1 MTTPPTGYLRRV
13 VPLAVAL
20 TISGVFCVVAAYFC
34 HYFYSLYRN
43 SVTELESR
51 IQTFDHRLG
60 ALEAHKARELT
71 PVRVW
76 GMISTTDR
84 TPDDYLLRGA
94 PARIVDGEYEIT
106 NAKGGPWIQPE
117 IRLSAGS
124 STNYEFTIQIEKQF
138 GIVADAWLSHA
149 EPYQGLA
156 SFEQFRVYCP
166 NGTNVVRLIARTK
179 PDVSISMRFD
189 IVVLCER

>member
-1 MTTPPTGYLRRV
+1 MTPPRPGILRRS
-13 VPLAVAL
+13 VPFAVAF
-20 TISGVFCVVAAYFC
+20 TVSGICLVIAAYFC
-34 HYFYSLYRN
+34 HYYYNLYQN
-43 SVTELESR
+43 SVTDLESR
-51 IQTFDHRLG
+51 IQGFEHRLG
-60 ALEAHKARELT
+60 ALESHKARELT
-71 PVRVW
+71 PVHVW

-124 STNYEFTIQIEKQF
+124 TTNYEFTIQIEKQF

-149 EPYQGLA
+149 EPYRGLA

-166 NGTNVVRLIARTK
+166 NGTNVVKLLARIK
-179 PDVSISMRFD
+179 PDVSISIRFD